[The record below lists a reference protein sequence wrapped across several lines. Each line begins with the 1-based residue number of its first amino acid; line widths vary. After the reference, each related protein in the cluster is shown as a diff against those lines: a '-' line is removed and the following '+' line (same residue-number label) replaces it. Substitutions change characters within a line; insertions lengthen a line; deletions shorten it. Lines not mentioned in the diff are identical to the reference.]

1 MEVKDDN
8 MTPSVSQTTVII
20 LSILVAVVI
29 LAGIGLI
36 YWLTAPDPSTSVAE
50 NKDIPR
56 STETWP
62 TVPPTFTPT
71 SSPTSES
78 TPTPTTTLTPTPTPA
93 PTATPTPIVV
103 GWRELGYLTTAEF
116 TAVTVTEFTRERR
129 FAPDE
134 KIILKAV
141 GKIQT
146 GIDMSQIEDSDVEVS
161 GTSVKIVLPRA
172 KVTSIDLLRGE
183 TQIIDK
189 GLFPGEGLETAALD
203 KARTDLEQWAVG
215 QGNLLDLS
223 EKLGKIQLESFLR
236 QLGFREIII
245 TFKNKQGI

>member
-1 MEVKDDN
+1 MNIKGDN
-8 MTPSVSQTTVII
+8 VAPPINQTTVII
-20 LSILVAVVI
+20 LSIVVAIVVLVS
-29 LAGIGLI
+29 IGLI
-36 YWLTAPDPSTSVAE
+36 YWFKYSNSSTPVAGNE
-50 NKDIPR
+50 SIPQP
-56 STETWP
+56 TEPWP
-62 TVPPTFTPT
+62 IVPPTFTPT
-71 SSPTSES
+71 SSPTPKS
-78 TPTPTTTLTPTPTPA
+78 TPLPTATPTATPTLA
-93 PTATPTPIVV
+93 PTATPTPIIV
-103 GWRELGYLTTAEF
+103 GWQELGYLTTAEF
-116 TAVTVTEFTRERR
+116 IGVTVTEFTRERS

-146 GIDMSQIEDSDVEVS
+146 GIDMSQIEDSDVEVN

-172 KVTSIDLLRGE
+172 KVISIDLLRGE

-203 KARTDLEQWAVG
+203 QARTDLEQWAVG

-245 TFKNKQGI
+245 TFKNKQGM